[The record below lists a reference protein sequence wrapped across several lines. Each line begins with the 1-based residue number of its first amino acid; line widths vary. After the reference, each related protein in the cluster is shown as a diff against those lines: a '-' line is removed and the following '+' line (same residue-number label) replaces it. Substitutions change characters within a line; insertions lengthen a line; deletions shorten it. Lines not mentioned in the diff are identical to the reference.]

1 MDSIHFKLKQ
11 INVNKLASESKAK
24 PNEFDKLLVNL
35 REQTGSTLEI
45 TFLDIKVCKGE
56 ILIGNP
62 TLEVQTHHKDIGTFI
77 TLH

>member
-1 MDSIHFKLKQ
+1 M
-11 INVNKLASESKAK
+11 NKFTA
-24 PNEFDKLLVNL
+24 DK
-35 REQTGSTLEI
+35 STLEI

-62 TLEVQTHHKDIGTFI
+62 TLEVQTYHKDIGTFKSMQCNEGSLEVQTYHKDIGTFI

>member
-1 MDSIHFKLKQ
+1 M
-11 INVNKLASESKAK
+11 NKFTA
-24 PNEFDKLLVNL
+24 DK
-35 REQTGSTLEI
+35 STSEI

>member
-1 MDSIHFKLKQ
+1 MKDAGNTPGTSQ
-11 INVNKLASESKAK
+11 INNRQINKFTA
-24 PNEFDKLLVNL
+24 DK
-35 REQTGSTLEI
+35 STLEI